1 MAFRLADA
9 AVDVLRPGDSTVKV
23 LNPMRRMTFVIAL
36 CALTTAGS
44 VLAQTGT
51 SSTQTAPT
59 QTSTQAPPPT
69 QTPPPKPT
77 PTPTAG
83 QKPAPTP
90 TPPPRP
96 VLPFPE
102 GAKIAY
108 IDLALI
114 VDQSQLGK
122 DGRAA
127 MSVLNEKLTAGLTDK
142 QKAIVALQDQIKA
155 QQNVVAES
163 KLQEMVRNLE
173 RLQREAQFAQQDAQV
188 QVDQL
193 NQELIKN
200 LQDKVLPIVE
210 QVRKDR
216 DLHII
221 FVLGENSNIAAA
233 HGGLDLT
240 MEVVKRLD
248 AATIKK

>member
-1 MAFRLADA
+1 MPRGGFRLADA
-9 AVDVLRPGDSTVKV
+9 AADALRPGDSTVKV
-23 LNPMRRMTFVIAL
+23 LNPMRRMTFVFAL
-36 CALTTAGS
+36 CALMTAGS
-44 VLAQTGT
+44 VLAQAGT
-51 SSTQTAPT
+51 TPQTAP
-59 QTSTQAPPPT
+59 PPA

-77 PTPTAG
+77 PTPAPPAG
-83 QKPAPTP
+83 QKPAATP
-90 TPPPRP
+90 TPAPTPRP

-102 GAKIAY
+102 GAKLAY

-114 VDQSQLGK
+114 VDQSALGK
-122 DGRAA
+122 QGRAA
-127 MSVLNEKLTAGLTDK
+127 MTALNEKLTAGLTDK
-142 QKAIVALQDQIKA
+142 QKAIVALQDQIKT
-155 QQNVVAES
+155 QQNVVAEP

-173 RLQREAQFAQQDAQV
+173 RMQREAQFAQQDAQV

-210 QVRKDR
+210 RVRKDK
-216 DLHII
+216 DLWII

-240 MEVVKRLD
+240 MEVVKLLD
-248 AATIKK
+248 AETSKK

>member
-1 MAFRLADA
+1 
-9 AVDVLRPGDSTVKV
+9 
-23 LNPMRRMTFVIAL
+23 MRRMTFVFAL
-36 CALTTAGS
+36 CALMTAGS

-51 SSTQTAPT
+51 SSTQTAPPP
-59 QTSTQAPPPT
+59 TSTQAPPPA

-83 QKPAPTP
+83 QKPAATPTP
-90 TPPPRP
+90 TPRP

-102 GAKIAY
+102 GAKMAF
-108 IDLALI
+108 IDLAVI

-127 MSVLNEKLTAGLTDK
+127 MTALNDKLTAGLTTK
-142 QKAIVALQDQIKA
+142 QKEIVALQEKIKT
-155 QQNVVAES
+155 QQNVVSES
-163 KLQEMVRNLE
+163 VLQGLVRELE
-173 RLQREAQFAQQDAQV
+173 RMNREAQFAQQDAQV

-210 QVRKDR
+210 AVRKDR
-216 DLHII
+216 DLWII